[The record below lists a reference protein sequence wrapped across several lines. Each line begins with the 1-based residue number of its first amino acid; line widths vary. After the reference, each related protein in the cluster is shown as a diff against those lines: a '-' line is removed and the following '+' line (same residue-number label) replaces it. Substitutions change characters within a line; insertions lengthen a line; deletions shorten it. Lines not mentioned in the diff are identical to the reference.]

1 MANFAEQIR
10 EYFRTTPKDVL
21 EEEWDRIHSE
31 FNFGPNVMTFIEETQ
46 KFISSNSMNVLIE
59 PNEDYQVNN
68 SFGKDAKKYCLAA

>member
-46 KFISSNSMNVLIE
+46 NSMNVLIE